1 MTLDIIFYV
10 IGAICI
16 IVGFLGC
23 VLPIL
28 PGLPISYLGIL
39 LLHFTSKVDYSLA
52 FLIGWAI
59 VVIIVQILD
68 YFVPIWGTKKFGGS
82 KAGTWGSGIGLFLGM
97 FLSPWGVILGPFVG
111 ALIGELIS
119 GKEFSLALR
128 AGFGSFIGFLV
139 GTIMK
144 LIVAF
149 VLGFFFFKELFIA
162 IF

>member
-1 MTLDIIFYV
+1 
-10 IGAICI
+10 
-16 IVGFLGC
+16 
-23 VLPIL
+23 
-28 PGLPISYLGIL
+28 ISYLGIL
-39 LLHFTSKVDYSLA
+39 LLHFTSMVDYSLA

-82 KAGTWGSGIGLFLGM
+82 KAGSWGSGIGLFLGM

-111 ALIGELIS
+111 AVIGELIS

-144 LIVAF
+144 LIVAV

>member
-1 MTLDIIFYV
+1 
-10 IGAICI
+10 
-16 IVGFLGC
+16 
-23 VLPIL
+23 
-28 PGLPISYLGIL
+28 
-39 LLHFTSKVDYSLA
+39 
-52 FLIGWAI
+52 
-59 VVIIVQILD
+59 
-68 YFVPIWGTKKFGGS
+68 
-82 KAGTWGSGIGLFLGM
+82 M

-111 ALIGELIS
+111 AVIGELIS

-144 LIVAF
+144 LIVAV